1 MAIINRVEQL
11 NERIALVSAGRAMV
25 NGVVVDGVRTEHFK
39 TWAMVR
45 SQYLNEIA
53 TNAGGALENTITFV
67 VRYDQPE
74 QILNTWRIEWNGE
87 QYNIVKLNPDT
98 EAKKWTTIICKL
110 VE

>member
-1 MAIINRVEQL
+1 MAIVNRVDQL
-11 NERIALVSAGRAMV
+11 NERIALYSVSMGKV
-25 NGVVVDGVRTEHFK
+25 NGVPVSDMRTDHFK

-53 TNAGGALENTITFV
+53 TNAGGMLEDTITFV
-67 VRYDQPE
+67 IRYDQPE
-74 QILNTWRIEWNGE
+74 KIMNTWRVEWQGK

-98 EAKKWTTIICKL
+98 AAKKWTTIICKL